1 MDAPPYS
8 VNGLVNSTESSAIG
22 GSASGGN
29 YSVTF
34 AENSIDPLGSGRLRN

>member
-1 MDAPPYS
+1 MYAPPYS
-8 VNGLVNSTESSAIG
+8 VNGLVNSTES
-22 GSASGGN
+22 N